1 MVRPPS
7 CLARLAYR
15 LDAIAG
21 LTAFLIGHAASPATL
36 DTNAVRN
43 AALAARSVHLD
54 APARVAAIESFV
66 SLVQIPGGSG
76 GEHAIRDE
84 CQRRL
89 AALGARIVPLT
100 DTLSNAPI
108 NLAMRLD
115 GVGPMAQQPALLL
128 NAHLDTLVIS
138 TPEHLAFDPQTSDFF
153 HARESDPAFPSTF
166 GGDDRSGVC
175 VVLEAL
181 RRVHRTAWAEGKP
194 HPPVLVLLTGS
205 EEVGLKGAKHLARHH
220 PRLFDNIGLSITVDG
235 PLDYETA
242 YPKERLVAVVSEA
255 DATRPPY
262 SRVLAT
268 LASHATKAGVGWN
281 RSEVGLGKGDFAAF
295 PAHAHAGLHF
305 RSPVR
310 GWHRRER
317 VQVQDLIHHVDLLV
331 DVITSWP

>member
-1 MVRPPS
+1 M
-7 CLARLAYR
+7 ARLSPFLRTLAYCFAVAAWLSAWLVGAAAR
-15 LDAIAG
+15 ADALDIDAIRK
-21 LTAFLIGHAASPATL
+21 AAI
-36 DTNAVRN
+36 
-43 AALAARSVHLD
+43 AARSVHLD
-54 APARVAAIESFV
+54 AAARVAAIESFV

-76 GEHAIRDE
+76 GEHAIRDA

-89 AALGARIVPLT
+89 AALGARLVPLT

-115 GVGPMAQQPALLL
+115 GVGSMAQHPALLL

-138 TPEHLAFDPQTSDFF
+138 TPEHMAFDPQTSDFF
-153 HARESDPAFPSTF
+153 HARESDPSFPSTF

-181 RRVHRTAWAEGKP
+181 RRVHGGAWAEAKP
-194 HPPVLVLLTGS
+194 RPPVLVLLTGS

-220 PRLFDNIGLSITVDG
+220 PRLFDNVGLSITVDG

-262 SRVLAT
+262 SRVLST
-268 LASHATKAGVGWN
+268 LASHAAKAGVGWN

-331 DVITSWP
+331 DVITAWP

>member
-1 MVRPPS
+1 MARLSPSLRTLAS
-7 CLARLAYR
+7 CLAVAAWHSAWLVGAAARADALDI
-15 LDAIAG
+15 DAIRK
-21 LTAFLIGHAASPATL
+21 AAI
-36 DTNAVRN
+36 
-43 AALAARSVHLD
+43 AARSVHLD
-54 APARVAAIESFV
+54 AAARVAAIESFV

-76 GEHAIRDE
+76 GEHAIRDA

-89 AALGARIVPLT
+89 AALGARLVPLT

-115 GVGPMAQQPALLL
+115 GVGSMAQHPALLL

-138 TPEHLAFDPQTSDFF
+138 TPEHMAFDPQTSDFF
-153 HARESDPAFPSTF
+153 HGRESDPSFPSTF

-181 RRVHRTAWAEGKP
+181 RRVHGGAWAAGKP
-194 HPPVLVLLTGS
+194 RPPVLVLLTGS

-220 PRLFDNIGLSITVDG
+220 PRLFDNVGLSITVDG

-262 SRVLAT
+262 SRVLST
-268 LASHATKAGVGWN
+268 LASHAAKAGVGWN

-331 DVITSWP
+331 DVITAWP

>member
-1 MVRPPS
+1 M
-7 CLARLAYR
+7 ARLSPFLRTLAYCFAVAAWLSAWLVGAAAR
-15 LDAIAG
+15 ADALDIDAIRK
-21 LTAFLIGHAASPATL
+21 AAI
-36 DTNAVRN
+36 
-43 AALAARSVHLD
+43 AARSVHLD
-54 APARVAAIESFV
+54 AAARVAAIESFV

-76 GEHAIRDE
+76 GEHAIRDA

-89 AALGARIVPLT
+89 AALGARLVPLT

-115 GVGPMAQQPALLL
+115 GVGSMAQHPALLL

-138 TPEHLAFDPQTSDFF
+138 TPEHMAFDPQTSDFF
-153 HARESDPAFPSTF
+153 HARESDPSFPSTF

-181 RRVHRTAWAEGKP
+181 RRVHGGAWAEGKP
-194 HPPVLVLLTGS
+194 RPPVLVLLTGS

-220 PRLFDNIGLSITVDG
+220 PRLFDNVGLSITVDG

-262 SRVLAT
+262 SRVLST
-268 LASHATKAGVGWN
+268 LASHAAKAGVGWN

-295 PAHAHAGLHF
+295 PAHVHAGLHF

-331 DVITSWP
+331 DVITAWP